1 MLKAK
6 DMYVS
11 LDGLEVLKGVTIEIE
26 RGEIVLVVGPNGSG
40 KTTLFKSMM
49 GLLKYRGIVELDG
62 SNINKLKP
70 HERFEKGIVLSPER
84 TRLAE
89 GLSVRENI
97 EISGDFSNAL
107 EIFPELEKLE
117 NRRVENLSGGERQMV
132 VFARAIISKPEFL
145 LLDEPFQ
152 GVSDKNAKRML
163 ESLLKISKKSGIAI
177 ISHERIEEIAELSS
191 RIYLMLSGRIKKC
204 IQVDDPEK
212 AMGKLEKYMIV

>member
-6 DMYVS
+6 EISVS
-11 LDGLEVLKGVTIEIE
+11 LDGLEVLKGVTVEIE

-40 KTTLFKSMM
+40 KTTLFKSIV
-49 GLLKYRGIVELDG
+49 GLVGYKGIVELDG
-62 SNINKLKP
+62 SNINNLKP
-70 HERFEKGIVLSPER
+70 HERFKKGIVLSPER

-97 EISGDFSNAL
+97 EISGKFSKAL
-107 EIFPELEKLE
+107 EIFPELEKLK

-132 VFARAIISKPEFL
+132 VFARALISMPEFL

-152 GVSDKNAKRML
+152 GVSDENANRML
-163 ESLLKISKKSGIAI
+163 ESLIRISKKSGIAI
-177 ISHERIEEIAELSS
+177 ISHERIEEIVKLSS

-204 IQVDDPEK
+204 IQVDDPGK
-212 AMGKLEKYMIV
+212 AIERLEKYMIV